1 MVRVTGWNL
10 QELTKRAA
18 PLTNFVRRAWRIV
31 ASQVYDSLLGATV
44 LSVDDLGAVTRLWDE
59 QMQSSLITGYVRR
72 QLLDASTSIRLQLGA
87 GSGASDVFSAPG
99 GSDLV
104 DDYLRNAT
112 NRLSG
117 VGNDVWLDT
126 REALITGH
134 REGLDVEQIAERVQ
148 AAINVTPGRA
158 RRIAVTEIHAAHEA
172 GMHAQVI
179 AVDPNA
185 VKIWN
190 ARDDGKTRPSHHAAD
205 GTEQRIS
212 ESFIIGG
219 YSLRFPGD
227 PLGPAHEV
235 INCRCSLMYE
245 IAGLRP
251 QPTHDI
257 MQPMTVDDKT
267 VTAASDHWKYQLRD
281 PNTGQW
287 TDMIIGIGASSSV
300 AGHKGKPAGSPAK
313 VTTSLIWGK
322 HTDGQVILARKVETG
337 AIQRV
342 RWNAKT
348 KKYDFESALPNG
360 DTTTSASLTKK
371 DAYDWLKNDTDWLVP
386 TDEGELPQVST
397 ESELVET
404 PVAPTSAPTLK
415 TTAVQKLV
423 EQYNKGLIA
432 KHEFDQEYTEITG
445 APPPDVVPQ
454 VPQKPDQVTPEPP
467 ALAVPQAT
475 TPIVGKPAKATTKLI
490 WGKHDDGDVILDT
503 PNNTEQVKWN
513 ADKKKYDHVVDGSV
527 VESWTKKDAYAQLK
541 DDTHWVE
548 PGKSGTGIISGTT
561 TQTAPAKPTA
571 EKLTKPTLKP
581 LPSQVVFNSPTSQVG
596 EKLTGYVASSVQTEI
611 DAWSHRPFD
620 LDENP
625 TGVLTGKHALFAGLA
640 ASDDMFI
647 KDDKDQWHAARTYQS
662 MVAEEW
668 NKSLRTGETPNVSPT
683 QKKWIADAQ
692 PVLDDMMNKSRLGQ
706 SVQVWRGT
714 KNAPQDFID
723 KLKPGHT
730 FSDRGYVSTSTEK
743 STAKSFAGD
752 SGLLFDIEVPAG
764 SRGIVP
770 TRWTTRFFDE
780 FELTLPRDSKF
791 EVLEAPKKMPD
802 GSTVVKVRAVTDVEP
817 SAPSALSFVPT
828 VTQPVETDTELESPG
843 VNANY
848 VMPDGSPNWS
858 WITSNTD
865 ELTVG
870 QVVAENIKTGN
881 KLTYDESGTGSPH
894 FTYSN
899 SGKKV
904 SPKYLAEN
912 HPSGWKGVAPANAVT
927 SPQGSVVDYDPSDEV
942 DWDEV
947 FIAAYGGDTPAG
959 SDVAVSAD
967 GKSKLTWE
975 AAEDAFEV
983 WELSSVGEWQTT
995 GDTITPDVGVQLSN
1009 VLSDIAPAWLKPDS
1023 DKGKQLLGLTSPAAP
1038 VESDDVAQIAD
1049 VVIESGTAKAW
1060 KSNLSAQKI
1069 GYWSKPEK
1077 IWDGVQQL
1085 IEQHSGKVT
1094 PLQVL
1099 TALDS
1104 VTKTKSSS
1112 TAWTDKITKWG
1123 TTKKGAAALQKF
1135 SGSPNLP
1142 AAPTKN
1148 YVGYPSVSAT
1158 DVNIDAIL
1166 IKGTSFNTADEMW
1179 SAAENAA
1186 SGNGSTA
1193 VIGYRTNSTGNLYRA
1208 VATRNLSGELAIN
1221 VELLGIDWKPST
1233 TYTSVESLAE
1243 SSFTWMDA
1251 FNAPKKLP
1259 PGASA
1264 APQVDVDLGESDI
1277 SGWPSELKTSVWN
1290 TFKSS
1295 ESPAPAIY
1303 SPSKKIWKAV
1313 SETADL
1319 HQVTKLQVLR
1329 AIDEV
1334 TAEKAKASNTF
1345 AIEKKVVDWLKTPQG
1360 YSHVTGEPIP
1370 LPPTPAFHPDVTV
1383 NIPTFE
1389 ESSKLTYDTWSLNE
1403 ASQNWNA
1410 LMAKPEIP
1418 AWTKEQESAV
1428 KAYTGGVYTTWN
1440 HHLYLGNSVSDNDRK
1455 RIEQLQRAMRPID
1468 KPVTL
1473 RRATN
1478 FDELGVKNHDELEKI
1493 VGQTRKGEA
1502 FNSTNVGNYWV
1513 WSGNLKMTI
1522 EVPPGTPMAW
1532 AYPLSLH
1539 KSEEEMILAAGLC
1552 YQVVSVS
1559 KKSYESHVRLRVVP
1573 CPE

>member
-117 VGNDVWLDT
+117 VGNDVWLDA

-300 AGHKGKPAGSPAK
+300 AGHKGKPAGSSAK

-743 STAKSFAGD
+743 STAKSFAGG

-770 TRWTTRFFDE
+770 ARWTTRFFDE

-828 VTQPVETDTELESPG
+828 VTQPVETNTELESPG

-894 FTYSN
+894 FTYSS
-899 SGKKV
+899 SGKMV

-947 FIAAYGGDTPAG
+947 FIAAYGGDTPTG

-1123 TTKKGAAALQKF
+1123 TTKNGAAALQKF

-1142 AAPTKN
+1142 AASQA
-1148 YVGYPSVSAT
+1148 G
-1158 DVNIDAIL
+1158 
-1166 IKGTSFNTADEMW
+1166 
-1179 SAAENAA
+1179 
-1186 SGNGSTA
+1186 
-1193 VIGYRTNSTGNLYRA
+1193 
-1208 VATRNLSGELAIN
+1208 
-1221 VELLGIDWKPST
+1221 
-1233 TYTSVESLAE
+1233 
-1243 SSFTWMDA
+1243 
-1251 FNAPKKLP
+1251 
-1259 PGASA
+1259 
-1264 APQVDVDLGESDI
+1264 VDLGESDI

-1295 ESPAPAIY
+1295 ESPAPGIY
-1303 SPSKKIWKAV
+1303 SPYKKIWKAV

-1370 LPPTPAFHPDVTV
+1370 LPPTPAFHPDITV

-1389 ESSKLTYDTWSLNE
+1389 ESSKLTYNTWSLDE

-1418 AWTKEQESAV
+1418 AWTKTQESAV
-1428 KAYTGGVYTTWN
+1428 RAYTGGVYTTWN
-1440 HHLYLGNSVSDNDRK
+1440 EHLYLGHSISDSDLN
-1455 RIEQLQRAMRPID
+1455 RIKQLQRAMRPID
-1468 KPVTL
+1468 KPVLL
-1473 RRATN
+1473 RRATSYQ
-1478 FDELGVKNHDELEKI
+1478 ELGVKNHSQLEEI

-1502 FNSTNVGNYWV
+1502 FNSTNVGEGWV

-1522 EVPPGTPMAW
+1522 EAPPGTPMSW
-1532 AYPLSLH
+1532 SWSVSQH
-1539 KSEEEMILAAGLC
+1539 KSEREMTLAAGLC
-1552 YQVVSVS
+1552 YHIISVHTE
-1559 KKSYESHVRLRVVP
+1559 SYESHVRLRVVP